1 MITVENY
8 KYFNLSAIETA
19 CNIPRGVL
27 LQSVKGIRKLPT
39 KHGDKLNEFLT
50 SLIAC
55 NKIEQPT
62 NKEVIKEDIKPAKQ
76 AKTGACVNIKD
87 YKLLLSG
94 KYQNIKT
101 GDKVTLNKT
110 DKGYFLA

>member
-1 MITVENY
+1 MITIENY

-27 LQSVKGIRKLPT
+27 LSSIKGLRKLPT
-39 KHGDKLNEFLT
+39 KHSDKLNEFLT

-55 NKIEQPT
+55 KT
-62 NKEVIKEDIKPAKQ
+62 EVIKEDIKPK
-76 AKTGACVNIKD
+76 KEVSPGACVNIKD

-101 GDKVTLNKT
+101 GEKVSLTKT
-110 DKGYFLA
+110 EKGYYLA